1 MSSTALS
8 TGREVESQPALST
21 APEKV
26 PLEAKSPFEM
36 RVHLGEGV
44 EETDVR
50 TALKTGDLGFLHSF
64 TTGSAVDG
72 PGIRLVAWTTACMFR
87 CQYCH
92 NPDTWTLKNGIPVTL
107 EQAIQEIRKYANGLR
122 AMHGGFTLS
131 GGEPLMQDR
140 FAARLFAAVKAMG
153 VHTAIETNGYFS
165 ERLSNE
171 ELATIDLVILDMK
184 AFTQQQHRRVTG
196 LDNAQVLDF
205 ARRLSL
211 LRRPMWLR
219 YVLVPGLTDIPEEML
234 ALAQFCASLGI
245 VERAEI
251 LPFHQMGRY
260 KWHKLDIEYQLDNT
274 GPPTNEQVAQAIEIF
289 RAAGL
294 NAS

>member
-1 MSSTALS
+1 MET
-8 TGREVESQPALST
+8 QPAPAI

-26 PLEAKSPFEM
+26 SLEAKSPFEM
-36 RVHLGEGV
+36 RVHLGDDV
-44 EETDVR
+44 PDMDVR
-50 TALKTGDLGFLHSF
+50 TALKTGDMGFLHSF

-107 EQAIQEIRKYANGLR
+107 EKAVDEVRKYANGLK

-140 FAARLFAAVKAMG
+140 FAARLFEAVKGMG
-153 VHTAIETNGYFS
+153 VHTAIETNGIYGGH
-165 ERLSNE
+165 LSDR
-171 ELATIDLVILDMK
+171 ELQQIDLVILDMK
-184 AFTQQQHRRVTG
+184 AISPAQHERVTG
-196 LDNAQVLDF
+196 MPNEEVLAF
-205 ARRLSL
+205 CNRLAAL
-211 LRRPMWLR
+211 GRPMWLR
-219 YVLVPGLTDIPEEML
+219 YVLVPGLTDIPEEMEMM
-234 ALAQFCASLGI
+234 ADFAASLKV
-245 VERAEI
+245 VERVEI

-260 KWHKLDIEYQLDNT
+260 KWERLGLDYRLEETQ
-274 GPPTNEQVAQAIEIF
+274 PPTLEAVSNAVRIF
-289 RAAGL
+289 QEAGL

>member
-1 MSSTALS
+1 MEIAPAPAATLEST
-8 TGREVESQPALST
+8 
-21 APEKV
+21 
-26 PLEAKSPFEM
+26 PLEAASPFEM

-44 EETDVR
+44 PDMDVK

-72 PGIRLVAWTTACMFR
+72 PGIRVVGWTTACMFR

-107 EQAIQEIRKYANGLR
+107 ERAVEEVQKYANGLR

-140 FAARLFAAVKAMG
+140 FASRLFSAVKGMG
-153 VHTAIETNGYFS
+153 VHTAIETNGYYG
-165 ERLSNE
+165 ERLSDR
-171 ELATIDLVILDMK
+171 ELEDIDLVILDMK
-184 AFTQQQHRRVTG
+184 AFNRDQHERVTG
-196 LDNAQVLDF
+196 LHNEDVIEF
-205 ARRLSL
+205 CKRLANL
-211 LRRPMWLR
+211 KRPMWLR
-219 YVLVPGLTDIPEEML
+219 YVLVPGLTDIPDEMK
-234 ALAQFCASLGI
+234 AVADFGASLGV
-245 VERAEI
+245 VERGEI

-260 KWHKLDIEYQLDNT
+260 KWERLGIEYKLGAT
-274 GPPTNEQVAQAIEIF
+274 KPPTPELVNTAVEIF

-294 NAS
+294 DAY